1 MDHHHMPHQADAA
14 QAPQYKAT
22 SRLLTLIDG
31 LLKAYRDKR
40 KNEHR
45 IEVKV
50 NGKTKFKATVD
61 KNGRLKITQNNLTA
75 EEIQALQNYFKSI
88 PNPPINPKDFDVMVD
103 GNNVL
108 TTNNGEVVN
117 QAQPQQPD
125 AFAES
130 AEPNLARETF
140 EAVEPSNTEPETPRT
155 DANSDSQE
163 EIQTESSTPSTPTDE
178 NDTANPDPIR
188 PDSQDDRPIPTQSS
202 EAQPPQ
208 SEQLPLPGMT
218 APRSPE
224 PEPKVSDTGI
234 VPQDYG
240 LGEIITDG
248 AIVASGD
255 RALVAAHGSLE
266 AKRLELNDCV
276 RRGVEPGFSHLNERA
291 TVLRAEIN
299 RDLPKFS
306 EQLNQSIAQGKYNP
320 KQRSAPGLDR
330 DLPLTQKKQEAQTQ
344 SKQRV
349 LAKK

>member
-130 AEPNLARETF
+130 AEP
-140 EAVEPSNTEPETPRT
+140 SNAEPEIPRT
-155 DANSDSQE
+155 NANSDSQE
-163 EIQTESSTPSTPTDE
+163 TDNETATASTPKDE
-178 NDTANPDPIR
+178 IDTANPEPTR
-188 PDSQDDRPIPTQSS
+188 PDAQDDRPIPTQES

-208 SEQLPLPGMT
+208 SEQLPLPDIT

-224 PEPKVSDTGI
+224 LEPKVSETGI

-240 LGEIITDG
+240 LGKIITDD
-248 AIVASGD
+248 AIVATGD

-276 RRGVEPGFSHLNERA
+276 RNGVEPEFSHLNERA

-306 EQLNQSIAQGKYNP
+306 EQLNQSIAQGQYNP